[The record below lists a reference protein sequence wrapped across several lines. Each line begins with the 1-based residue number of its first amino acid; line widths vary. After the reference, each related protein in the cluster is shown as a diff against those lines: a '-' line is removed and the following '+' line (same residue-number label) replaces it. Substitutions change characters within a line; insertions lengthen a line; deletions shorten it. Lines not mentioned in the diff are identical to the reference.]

1 MHHQQTQKIIAS
13 ITLWVLILGPL
24 NTAFALVKESHP
36 QDVSSLIPLNSAESQ
51 NSTSSIQD
59 RIHFDPLAYYE
70 KTIFGEPTPSLSL
83 EERVS
88 KLEKVLFGQVQS
100 GDLSKRQ
107 QHLLSVLNKQQPI
120 PPELQSSPA
129 QAQGTE
135 PAGRAPEGISSGS
148 NPSGLA
154 PEKSNTHPP
163 QLKPMDGE
171 SDYPT
176 ISKYEYQLFGKSYIK
191 EDITVRLSRIEKTL
205 FGKDAHKDALVDR
218 MDHISQR
225 LSTSVSDPSAEG
237 AHPAIALNQDT
248 SLNQYAPFPKANS
261 PKSKVK
267 KGFENPYTTGNNE
280 NQGDEGYQNPPYS
293 QAPSNPS
300 WGYSAAPN
308 NPYNASGNTYQSRQA
323 PTQRPAPIPRQ
334 NRYDKDGFYDFD
346 SDPFFSSNGQTTSQ
360 QNQMSG
366 QVNGYGTSGQS
377 YSSNQSSYG
386 SPGYSSG
393 NVGRSAVGGLGVAA
407 LSLGSIALMVLG
419 NRGSKGILPNVLPNR
434 NYGMNPYYGNPYYG
448 SGYPYNG
455 NPYNGVPYNGIP
467 YTGINPYNGL
477 NGLAGGL
484 NGIRPG
490 PMGYAIPG
498 MQSYNIPGV
507 GWNGIQ
513 NNGIPNYNYGALPYN
528 ALPYQSGS
536 SQTYYYGY

>member
-1 MHHQQTQKIIAS
+1 MHRHLKQKQTQKIIAS
-13 ITLWVLILGPL
+13 ITLGVLILGPL
-24 NTAFALVKESHP
+24 NAAFALVKEVHS
-36 QDVSSLIPLNSAESQ
+36 QDVSSLIPLNGTESK
-51 NSTSSIQD
+51 NAASSIQD

-70 KTIFGEPTPSLSL
+70 KTILGEPTPSLSL

-100 GDLSKRQ
+100 GELSKRQ

-120 PPELQSSPA
+120 PQELQSSPT

-135 PAGRAPEGISSGS
+135 TATKAPESISSAS
-148 NPSGLA
+148 SPSGFT
-154 PEKSNTHPP
+154 PEKANTPPP

-176 ISKYEYQLFGKSYIK
+176 ISKYEYQLFGKSYVK

-237 AHPAIALNQDT
+237 AHPTLALNQDT
-248 SLNQYAPFPKANS
+248 SVNQFAPFPK
-261 PKSKVK
+261 SKIK
-267 KGFENPYTTGNNE
+267 KGFENPYTTGNTGNPAD
-280 NQGDEGYQNPPYS
+280 NGYQNPPYS
-293 QAPSNPS
+293 QAPTNPS
-300 WGYSAAPN
+300 WGYNTPS
-308 NPYNASGNTYQSRQA
+308 NPYTPLGNAYQSRQA
-323 PTQRPAPIPRQ
+323 PTQRPAPMPRQ

-346 SDPFFSSNGQTTSQ
+346 SDPFFSSNGQTSSQ
-360 QNQMSG
+360 QTQMSG
-366 QVNGYGTSGQS
+366 QVNGFGTSSQS
-377 YSSNQSSYG
+377 YANNQSG
-386 SPGYSSG
+386 FGAPGYSSG
-393 NVGRSAVGGLGVAA
+393 NVGRSAIGGLGVAA

-419 NRGSKGILPNVLPNR
+419 NRGNKGVLPNVLPNQ
-434 NYGMNPYYGNPYYG
+434 NYGINPYYGNPYYG
-448 SGYPYNG
+448 AGYPYNG

-467 YTGINPYNGL
+467 YTGITPYNGL

-484 NGIRPG
+484 TGIRPG
-490 PMGYAIPG
+490 PMGYVVPG

-513 NNGIPNYNYGALPYN
+513 NNGIPNYNYGAVPYN
-528 ALPYQSGS
+528 QIPYQSGS